1 MKYLKRYNKFLE
13 KNIKNIDKHLRI
25 VEKEV
30 LGDFSDSFWEMSLN
44 SSSFSIQEKLFI
56 RDNLVNRK
64 VDLVQESW
72 LKDALTFG
80 GKVWDGIKNKVNLI
94 RKNIKDICLGISKF
108 IQSLLKSFSDFTSTK
123 SEELKKLVTKD
134 FPEKVKSALNS
145 KKPDPEELKTEI
157 DQLQSTHD
165 YLKSAVKV
173 GFFTSTVDKVDD
185 SVIKDAESQ
194 VNNLE
199 SELKKES
206 SNYDILSAFLITE
219 ADTYKVGDV
228 VKFKSK
234 EGDEIEKKIIKIEGD
249 SLFFTTKDGKEYSKN
264 IGDILGKVNKAW
276 SGFTSW
282 FLDME
287 KSTPPQKGKAVWWIK
302 FILKVIA
309 LLLSPVV
316 KSLEV
321 VAKLISSN
329 ILKGVS
335 MASKYLNGPGVF
347 EFLILGGILA
357 GIPALATEFSLLT
370 HKMPDPYAHIFEI
383 VSNFLAELSGVK
395 SILMVIGAFC
405 TTITLAQLCIEFKH
419 LFVVHT
425 GTENKP
431 SVENKPQVKP
441 I

>member
-1 MKYLKRYNKFLE
+1 MKYLKRYNKFLD
-13 KNIKNIDKHLRI
+13 KNIKDIDKHLRI

-108 IQSLLKSFSDFTSTK
+108 IQSLLKSFSDSITTK
-123 SEELKKLVTKD
+123 SENLKKVVTKD
-134 FPEKVKSALNS
+134 FTEKVKLMLNS
-145 KKPDPEELKTEI
+145 KKPNPEDVKTELG
-157 DQLQSTHD
+157 QLQVTYDH
-165 YLKSAVKV
+165 LKSAAKV
-173 GFFTSTVDKVDD
+173 GFFVATVDKVDD

-249 SLFFTTKDGKEYSKN
+249 SLFFKTKDGKEYSKN

-287 KSTPPQKGKAVWWIK
+287 KSTPPQKGKVVWWIK
-302 FILKVIA
+302 FIVKVVA

-316 KSLEV
+316 KALEV
-321 VAKLISSN
+321 SAKFISSN
-329 ILKGVS
+329 VLKGAS
-335 MASKYLNGPGVF
+335 IASKYLNGPGPF
-347 EFLILGGILA
+347 DFLILGGILA
-357 GIPALATEFSLLT
+357 GIPALAAEFSLLT

-383 VSNFLAELSGVK
+383 VSNFLTELSGVK
-395 SILMVIGAFC
+395 SILLVLGAFC
-405 TTITLAQLCIEFKH
+405 TAMTLTQLCIEFKH
-419 LFVVHT
+419 LFASH
-425 GTENKP
+425 TENTG
-431 SVENKPQVKP
+431 SENKPQIKP
-441 I
+441 S